1 MEANQNNQQPHTI
14 FDAINANIVGMS
26 EDMNLMHQKVDEV
39 KGKIDMLYAAL
50 FPAQETEQE
59 KPNATGE
66 TAADRRNKVG
76 DGNV

>member
-66 TAADRRNKVG
+66 TAADKRNKVG
-76 DGNV
+76 GDNV

>member
-1 MEANQNNQQPHTI
+1 METNQNNQQPRTI

-59 KPNATGE
+59 KPNATGD
-66 TAADRRNKVG
+66 TLANRNKVG
-76 DGNV
+76 SDNV

>member
-1 MEANQNNQQPHTI
+1 METNNNNQQPRTI

-66 TAADRRNKVG
+66 TAADKRNKVG
-76 DGNV
+76 GGNV

>member
-1 MEANQNNQQPHTI
+1 METNQDNQQPRTI
-14 FDAINANIVGMS
+14 FDAINANIVCMS

-39 KGKIDMLYAAL
+39 KSKIDMLYAAL

-66 TAADRRNKVG
+66 TLADRNKVG
-76 DGNV
+76 SDNV

>member
-1 MEANQNNQQPHTI
+1 METNQNNQQPRTI

>member
-76 DGNV
+76 GDNV

>member
-1 MEANQNNQQPHTI
+1 MEANQNNQQPRTI
-14 FDAINANIVGMS
+14 FDAINENIVNMS

-39 KGKIDMLYAAL
+39 KSKIDMLYAAL

-66 TAADRRNKVG
+66 TTADKRNKVG
-76 DGNV
+76 GDNV

>member
-26 EDMNLMHQKVDEV
+26 EDMNLMHQKVDDLLAKV
-39 KGKIDMLYAAL
+39 NVIYRAL
-50 FPAQETEQE
+50 VVAQETEQE

-76 DGNV
+76 GDNV